1 MPITLNCP
9 KCHKPFRV
17 RDESIGGR
25 VRCPSCGAVL
35 QVPAALSPASH
46 FGTGDDPPGGPS
58 APSSLDR
65 PSADDSAVK
74 PGAGPKEPMLGGAG
88 RGRDDA
94 VDLGP
99 PGGRDLPAP
108 PSIKGPARAPVRLP
122 PTRAP
127 APPTMVPSA
136 PPRTTR
142 AERKR
147 EPVVPLGPIPADASA
162 WRSVSGGLGLIR
174 FGLFLFSL
182 VFLGAIGHAAWIAV
196 DYENAMKDGPG
207 FLGKEDWPRWK
218 ELLVA
223 YTAGPIIP
231 GVLLLLLGRLRCAG
245 APRESH
251 AGGLALGAAF
261 FTFVAILAA
270 VVYGGLTYFDL
281 ANKLNLNIPA
291 EWLPKINLT
300 AQYAIVPAIVSAEVL
315 TLLFIGQI
323 GWPLARPYLQRGVA
337 GLMVYALVLP
347 AGILIAHLYYPAYDA
362 VKKAIETTGSPL
374 AGGAEDDTAQRALIW
389 GVILLAGGALLLLRY
404 AGVAGSAKRAIRKY
418 LSGLA

>member
-1 MPITLNCP
+1 
-9 KCHKPFRV
+9 
-17 RDESIGGR
+17 
-25 VRCPSCGAVL
+25 
-35 QVPAALSPASH
+35 
-46 FGTGDDPPGGPS
+46 
-58 APSSLDR
+58 
-65 PSADDSAVK
+65 
-74 PGAGPKEPMLGGAG
+74 MLGSAG
-88 RGRDDA
+88 RRDDV

-108 PSIKGPARAPVRLP
+108 PSIKAPARAPVQPLP
-122 PTRAP
+122 PSRAP
-127 APPTMVPSA
+127 APPTMIPSA

-147 EPVVPLGPIPADASA
+147 EPVVPLGPIPADSSA

-182 VFLGAIGHAAWIAV
+182 VFLGAIGHATWIAL

-231 GVLLLLLGRLRCAG
+231 GVLMLLLGRLRCAG
-245 APRESH
+245 APREAH

-261 FTFVAILAA
+261 FTFVAILAV

-281 ANKLNLNIPA
+281 AAKLNLNIPA
-291 EWLPKINLT
+291 DLLPKINLT
-300 AQYAIVPAIVSAEVL
+300 AQYAIVPALLSAEVL

-323 GWPLARPYLQRGVA
+323 GWPLGRPYLQRGVA
-337 GLMVYALVLP
+337 GLMVYALVIP
-347 AGILIAHLYYPAYDA
+347 AGILIGHLYYPAYDA
-362 VKKAIETTGSPL
+362 VKKAIDTTGSPL
-374 AGGAEDDTAQRALIW
+374 AGGDDDTSQRALIW
-389 GVILLAGGALLLLRY
+389 GVILLAAAAMLLLRY
-404 AGVAGSAKRAIRKY
+404 AGVAGTARRAIRKY
-418 LSGLA
+418 LSGVA